1 MERLGMDNLE
11 AAVLVENHPYDVVG
25 FQRMLNSFTDC
36 NCYVQPVDLFVQ
48 DEDNRKKYGV
58 VLWYNIN
65 WDPPKED
72 EVLYKYFENEIGRTT
87 QGIVL
92 IHHAL
97 LNFQNWDL
105 YTEVCGLRQRGAGSF
120 KYTQDQAVNEHILDP
135 DHPITRG
142 VADFRVTDETYAIG
156 EPEEPGNH
164 ILITTDNSTS
174 MKNLAWT
181 RQYKN
186 SRVFA
191 YASGHDNRVYAD
203 ENYRRVV
210 HQGLLWAAGRI

>member
-1 MERLGMDNLE
+1 MTDKIEV
-11 AAVLVENHPYDVVG
+11 AVLVENHPYDVRG
-25 FQRMLNSFTDC
+25 FQKMLDSFTDC

-48 DEDNRKKYGV
+48 DDDSRTQYDT

-72 EVLYKYFENEIGRTT
+72 GVLHKYLENEIGNTD

-105 YTEVCGLRQRGAGSF
+105 YTDICGLRERGAGIGF
-120 KYTQDQAVNEHILDP
+120 KYYPNETVNTHILDP
-135 DHPITRG
+135 NHPITRG
-142 VADFRVTDETYAIG
+142 VSSFTIIDETYHIG

-164 ILITTDNSTS
+164 LLISTDNKTS
-174 MKNLAWT
+174 VKNLAWT
-181 RQYKN
+181 RQYKK
-186 SRVFA
+186 SRVFS
-191 YASGHDNRVYAD
+191 YASGHDNKVYAD
-203 ENYRRVV
+203 ENYRRIVY
-210 HQGLLWAAGRI
+210 QALRWTAGRI